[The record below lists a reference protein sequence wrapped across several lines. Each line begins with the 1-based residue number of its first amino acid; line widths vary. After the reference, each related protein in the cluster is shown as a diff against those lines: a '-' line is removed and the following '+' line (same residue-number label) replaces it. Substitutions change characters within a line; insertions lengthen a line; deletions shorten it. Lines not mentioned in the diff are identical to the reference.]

1 MDIGKAKDNFDKD
14 KRPKCFNSNA
24 YGHMVK
30 DCRKPKKEQD
40 TRKCYQYK
48 KIGHIAKDC
57 GLGQKMKNWS
67 VQEEPDTK
75 NKDREQSFGDGP
87 E

>member
-57 GLGQKMKNWS
+57 GLGQKMKN
-67 VQEEPDTK
+67 
-75 NKDREQSFGDGP
+75 
-87 E
+87 